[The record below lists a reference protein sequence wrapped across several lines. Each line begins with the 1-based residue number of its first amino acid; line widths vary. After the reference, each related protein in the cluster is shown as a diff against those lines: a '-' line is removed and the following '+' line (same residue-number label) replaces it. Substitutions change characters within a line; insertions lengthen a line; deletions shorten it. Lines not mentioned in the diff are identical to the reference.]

1 MDQYHWNRKYFDR
14 NRNWK
19 IKWNKNKSGTLLF
32 NKLQEISNVRNEWH
46 STSRIWYNNFGSV
59 CIDIKSNKD
68 LVDKSVFYKV
78 LALKH

>member
-19 IKWNKNKSGTLLF
+19 IKWNKNKSRTLLL
-32 NKLQEISNVRNEWH
+32 NKLQEISNVRNEWQ
-46 STSRIWYNNFGSV
+46 STPRSWYSNFGSV
-59 CIDIKSNKD
+59 CIDVKSNKD